1 VAVKG
6 IASALPAAQG
16 RDASTGSGAN
26 LTQSAA
32 SGPSRGRILVIDDE
46 QGILNFVSRGLGAEG
61 YAVDI
66 AADGAAGLDA
76 ALGRSYD
83 LIILDLLMPG
93 LPGIDV
99 LGRLVE
105 HKPGQP
111 VIILSALTDT
121 SSKVHS
127 LELGAE
133 DYLAKP
139 FSFEEL
145 LARVGARLRGARSRP
160 TVLTMG
166 SLKLDLVHRQAEG
179 DFGRVRL
186 AEREF
191 LLLRQLMR
199 CAGET
204 VTRERLLAD
213 VWGYHFD
220 PGSNVVD
227 VYVRRLRAKLG
238 GELIKT
244 VREEGYRVDP
254 S

>member
-1 VAVKG
+1 MKG
-6 IASALPAAQG
+6 IATTLPAPQG
-16 RDASTGSGAN
+16 DASTGSDAY
-26 LTQSAA
+26 LTEPAPSVP
-32 SGPSRGRILVIDDE
+32 SGGRILVIDDE
-46 QGILNFVSRGLGAEG
+46 QGILSFVSRRLGAES
-61 YAVDI
+61 YTVDI

-76 ALGRSYD
+76 ALGHSYD

-99 LGRLVE
+99 LRRLVE

-111 VIILSALTDT
+111 VIILSALGDT
-121 SSKVHS
+121 SSKVNS

-145 LARVGARLRGARSRP
+145 LARVRARLRGARSQP
-160 TVLTMG
+160 TVLTLG
-166 SLKLDLVHRQAEG
+166 ALKLDLLQRRAEG
-179 DFGRVRL
+179 DFGLVRL

-191 LLLRQLMR
+191 LLLQQLMR

-204 VTRERLLAD
+204 VTKERLLAD

-238 GELIKT
+238 GEFIKT
-244 VREEGYRVDP
+244 VRGEGYRVDP
-254 S
+254 T

>member
-1 VAVKG
+1 LAG
-6 IASALPAAQG
+6 LSQATAA
-16 RDASTGSGAN
+16 APT
-26 LTQSAA
+26 
-32 SGPSRGRILVIDDE
+32 RGRILLIDDE
-46 QGILNFVSRGLGAEG
+46 QGILNFVSRGLAAAG

-66 AADGAAGLDA
+66 AADGAVGLEA
-76 ALGRSYD
+76 AARYSYD
-83 LIILDLLMPG
+83 LVILDLLMPG

-105 HKPGQP
+105 DKPGQP

-121 SSKVHS
+121 VSKVNS

-139 FSFEEL
+139 FSLEEL
-145 LARVGARLRGARSRP
+145 LARVRARLRAAQSRP
-160 TVLTMG
+160 TVLTLG
-166 SLKLDLVHRQAEG
+166 GLKLDLVHRQAEG
-179 DFGRVRL
+179 EFGRVRL

-191 LLLRQLMR
+191 LLLRQLLR

-204 VTRERLLAD
+204 VSKERLLAD

-227 VYVRRLRAKLG
+227 VYVRRLRAKIG
-238 GELIKT
+238 GDLIKT
-244 VREEGYRVDP
+244 VRGEGYRVDP
-254 S
+254 P